1 VLWAFVP
8 IAILITIV
16 PGAATAMVIGSAM
29 RGGPRTALRMIAG
42 NELGVVAWA
51 LLSVAGVSALVAASE
66 IAFTALKIGGA
77 VVLFY
82 LGVKS
87 FFAARRGQEPLAE
100 EPAAPRRSFRAGF
113 VTAMANPKLV
123 VFFVA
128 LFPQFVPA
136 RSAVVPATL
145 LMTALV
151 VIFDFAWYFTLAVLV
166 HRAKGVLLRT
176 AVAQRIEQA
185 MGAVLI
191 GLGVRVALERR

>member
-1 VLWAFVP
+1 MLWAFIP
-8 IAILITIV
+8 IAVLITIV
-16 PGAATAMVIGSAM
+16 PGAATALVIGSAM
-29 RGGPRTALRMIAG
+29 RGGYGRALPAIAG
-42 NELGVVAWA
+42 NEVGVVAWA
-51 LLSVAGVSALVAASE
+51 LLSSAGVSALIIASE

-77 VVLFY
+77 LVLAY

-87 FFAARRGQEPLAE
+87 FVAARRGH
-100 EPAAPRRSFRAGF
+100 EPAAHIQPGRPFRAGF
-113 VTAMANPKLV
+113 LTAMANPKLV

-136 RSAVVPATL
+136 RAAVLPATL

-151 VIFDFAWYFTLAVLV
+151 VVFDLVWYSALAIAVG
-166 HRAKGVLLRT
+166 RAKHVLMRT
-176 AVAQRIEQA
+176 SLARRIEQA